1 MKSIF
6 RILLFLSVLATT
18 GLLPSCEPDN
28 TDINDPNDPRN
39 DYVGV
44 WRFTESKKNTLSQSY
59 IVTISL
65 DPDNSSQ
72 VILDNFCNPGTT
84 DYGATGIV
92 TTNQIVVSSQ
102 QLSNNWLVSGSGK
115 LTSEGKMTWSYSI
128 TVGGDLEY
136 YTATATK
143 Q

>member
-6 RILLFLSVLATT
+6 RIVLFLSILATS
-18 GLLPSCEPDN
+18 GLLTSCEPDN
-28 TDINDPNDPRN
+28 TDITDPNDPRN

-44 WRFTESKKNTLSQSY
+44 WRFTESKKNTLAQSY

-102 QLSNNWLVSGSGK
+102 QLSNNWLVAGSGK
-115 LTSEGKMTWSYSI
+115 LTGEGKMTWSYSI